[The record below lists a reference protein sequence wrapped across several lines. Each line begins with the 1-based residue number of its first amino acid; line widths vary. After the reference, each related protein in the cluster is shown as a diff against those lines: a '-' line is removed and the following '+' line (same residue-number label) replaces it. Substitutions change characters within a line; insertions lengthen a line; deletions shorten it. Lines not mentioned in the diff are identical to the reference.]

1 MAISL
6 SGPMAEVTV
15 SAAHEGLYGRAYL
28 SVRPVKVIGVAQA
41 DHFRPCGGS
50 AGPGPAMR
58 CSINALLPG
67 FGRKMGRKDILL
79 FSRNIRFSNPDG
91 IHGKAELVGKCKGGQ
106 V

>member
-1 MAISL
+1 MMAISL

-50 AGPGPAMR
+50 AGPGACHEVFDQRIATRIRTEDGPEGHFAFLKKY
-58 CSINALLPG
+58 SILESRWDTRQ
-67 FGRKMGRKDILL
+67 GRT
-79 FSRNIRFSNPDG
+79 
-91 IHGKAELVGKCKGGQ
+91 CGQ
-106 V
+106 M